1 MMKQQQGMWKAEE
14 AGLNI
19 NILLSLSREG
29 GNTHGSAYL
38 NLNLMLLIK
47 LASKFLDIKNVL
59 TNLIDLRSL
68 RLTTLSCLFQVCAL
82 PLLGWIWLFRC

>member
-1 MMKQQQGMWKAEE
+1 MKQQQGMRKAEE

-29 GNTHGSAYL
+29 GNTRGSAYF

-68 RLTTLSCLFQVCAL
+68 RLTTLSCLFQVSAL